1 MPVTNP
7 YGTSTCRPRFASGCM
22 SVINNSRK
30 QSTKRPTA
38 PSPIVLP
45 SQSTIALTVVWLPT
59 MNASFARFA
68 SSSGKG
74 RCETFFTPLKSL
86 LPRFNS
92 YAALDTHLQLTL
104 SAICSVDGLVY
115 TRSTTMF
122 IDETICCATQ
132 RAGNT
137 RGCLSLVRN
146 FSEIKA
152 PQSFMRK
159 MVSKFMVSHHT
170 KAFLKHGLAQQAM
183 VC

>member
-1 MPVTNP
+1 MLCQKNVGKYNLDECTCHIIKHDSHAHPSSIVISCHLLHKSCVIQRSVFMPVTNP
-7 YGTSTCRPRFASGCM
+7 YGTSTCRPRFASGFM

-92 YAALDTHLQLTL
+92 YAAHKTFTHFTR
-104 SAICSVDGLVY
+104 IC
-115 TRSTTMF
+115 
-122 IDETICCATQ
+122 
-132 RAGNT
+132 N
-137 RGCLSLVRN
+137 
-146 FSEIKA
+146 
-152 PQSFMRK
+152 
-159 MVSKFMVSHHT
+159 
-170 KAFLKHGLAQQAM
+170 
-183 VC
+183 